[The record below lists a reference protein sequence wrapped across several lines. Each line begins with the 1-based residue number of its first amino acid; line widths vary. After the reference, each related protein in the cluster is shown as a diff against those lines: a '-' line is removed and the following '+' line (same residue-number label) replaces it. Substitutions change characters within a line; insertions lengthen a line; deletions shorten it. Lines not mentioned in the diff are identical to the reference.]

1 MLICGEI
8 LSPVCCSRAKPLNW
22 LFAPLSSR
30 LLVNSGWNWDGL
42 LLYILVSWLPYA
54 PFLGTASG
62 VHLPHKS
69 PAEYIIPRG
78 LRLIK
83 DDIPAGG
90 SAGAKNRTKLVSVSD
105 RLMTPDWFTLR
116 IKCPKLE
123 RTGLWRGGGVA
134 GRSAARVADPQEE
147 CWFMFSGSKLVR
159 SRAKRTVTVVSCDTC
174 GTCCTAG
181 HQSLQWTE

>member
-8 LSPVCCSRAKPLNW
+8 LPPVCCSRAKPLNW

-30 LLVNSGWNWDGL
+30 LLVNSGWNSGPGCCCIFL
-42 LLYILVSWLPYA
+42 SLGYRTLR
-54 PFLGTASG
+54 FLGTASG

-105 RLMTPDWFTLR
+105 RLMTPDWFTLQ

-123 RTGLWRGGGVA
+123 RMSRVVGGG
-134 GRSAARVADPQEE
+134 GG
-147 CWFMFSGSKLVR
+147 WTLGGT
-159 SRAKRTVTVVSCDTC
+159 SRRPSRGVFVYV
-174 GTCCTAG
+174 
-181 HQSLQWTE
+181 